1 MFLFLILMSVAFL
14 DGAVG
19 CKNSCGL
26 HVECQCSC
34 KKHELAEYKG
44 QCQKCGHF
52 GDLDRAE
59 VAEGAA
65 QLSEKQ
71 LLNNLRRAKK
81 HNS

>member
-1 MFLFLILMSVAFL
+1 MFLFLILMSVAFV
-14 DGAVG
+14 DCAVG

-52 GDLDRAE
+52 GDLGRGETAE
-59 VAEGAA
+59 VASNLTGR
-65 QLSEKQ
+65 Q
-71 LLNNLRRAKK
+71 LLSSLNRAKK